1 MALTRTA
8 AELVADVRSRAD
20 HLVGSFRTDARLRRY
35 LSESCRSV
43 VSALVDE
50 FDELYWAKIG
60 TINTVDGQGSDDLPE
75 DAWKLIMM
83 RVTLGAQRKG
93 ISKASIDEIDREIDS
108 SGGWLTRWPKQ
119 RIIGRRIYW
128 APIPRAVHAVKLYY
142 VPTAIFFNAVGA
154 PITELSA
161 DTDYFDGVFGWETLA
176 VLDAAMKLL
185 SDEKKQ
191 SAELQ
196 QEWADCWA
204 TISAA
209 AANQDM
215 TEPVRVRDR
224 WRGGSE
230 DDDRYRGID
239 E

>member
-1 MALTRTA
+1 M
-8 AELVADVRSRAD
+8 
-20 HLVGSFRTDARLRRY
+20 SFRLLPKDVKFFDLFTADGENLQVAAARLY
-35 LSESCRSV
+35 EMLRSYDRLDERV
-43 VSALVDE
+43 AEIQALE
-50 FDELYWAKIG
+50 KRG
-60 TINTVDGQGSDDLPE
+60 
-75 DAWKLIMM
+75 
-83 RVTLGAQRKG
+83 
-93 ISKASIDEIDREIDS
+93 DEIDREIDS